1 MRTALGVFTAMVAVA
16 VVLAAPSKSLTAPAA
31 GMSPGERAP
40 FTVKSGPPSTIEAVG
55 GSPQSAV
62 IRTVFPLKLK
72 ALVRDVLGNPVAGA
86 TVNYGSPSSG
96 PGADFNGGRTTA
108 VSDTDGVATSATVS
122 ANTVSGSYNVTAS
135 TTGIAATAL
144 FSLRNDPGGAASL
157 VAVSGTPQ
165 TAMVGKDFGGRLTV
179 TAKDAGGNPVG
190 DVLIRFRSPSAGPG
204 ALFGGGPS
212 DSSRTDPT
220 GIATSRIPTAN
231 STAGKYDVVAAADG
245 GASATFTLTNDP
257 GLLTR
262 MVVQSPQGDPI
273 DTQQVGRQFTVQ
285 ILAVDQFANLVTT
298 FAGKAVIQSDGI
310 LSIGDGET
318 GPFNQ
323 GVLTSAAIAFKRAGA
338 FVLVVTRSGGME
350 GGTSN
355 RFVVA
360 NPRPAFTSIT
370 PSSFHPGDT
379 ATVTI
384 DGSGFL
390 DGVTVPGIQG
400 GFAFST
406 VTVLNATRISAVIR
420 VDPEAVA
427 GPRDLTILNPPPGGG
442 TALAGR
448 AVQITG
454 NPIPAVTSVTPS
466 IGYQG
471 ERLTLGLRGSGFIPQ
486 VTNAV
491 FSGTGIHVDSVFVDS
506 TSSARILI
514 SIQPDAVIGVRDLV
528 LTNPSP
534 GGGSYTM
541 SLALSV
547 YPTVAA
553 LPVPVSPTDNAEN
566 QPARVM
572 VQWQGVSGVGLYH
585 LQVTRNGDFISRL
598 VVDDSTV
605 AGASMTV
612 GPLDGAV
619 QYSWRVRAVLGM
631 GTGPWSAVRQ
641 FTVTPASARTLAVS
655 ATIPFPS
662 YGSQS
667 EYASSD
673 YRLVGLPGIGT
684 SLLSVIMGG
693 VAGVDWQAYW
703 DNGASDSNF
712 VRYDGDPVFV
722 PGSGRGYW
730 MLKRGPWVVLT
741 SVDAMHVDSAS
752 QSVFIPLHPGW
763 NIVTDPYNWR
773 LSAEKV
779 GTANGISEPFYGY
792 RGGFYKADTMEAC
805 QGYYYFND
813 PQHPIAQMRVPVD
826 ATPSA
831 AGKRAALARTT
842 APASGWTIGIKVDSK
857 GASEDVLR
865 LGVDPEARAGRDA
878 LDVHKPKS
886 PSPALSV
893 RFLRPEWDLAYPEFA
908 SDIRPVF
915 ADSALWQLSVET
927 STPLTLTF
935 GGLEALPHD
944 FAVVL
949 VDPVHRASADLRQDP
964 HYRFDPAIA
973 RSNLLLAVGQRE
985 LVERVTGGVVPG
997 AFALGQNFP
1006 NPFNPSTIIPVDV
1019 PARASVTL
1027 KLFDALGREIQTLHQ
1042 GELEP
1047 GRHFFT
1053 WKGVDAQGQPVSTG
1067 VYFCRLQDQQGKS
1080 LVRKL
1085 VLVR

>member
-1 MRTALGVFTAMVAVA
+1 MRTTLGVFTAMVAVG
-16 VVLAAPSKSLTAPAA
+16 VVLAAPSKATALTSGIFREVGDEKHEGSAAAPSPLAFIRQGSDSSLLVIKDPPVIVAID
-31 GMSPGERAP
+31 SILGERNKMP
-40 FTVKSGPPSTIEAVG
+40 NV
-55 GSPQSAV
+55 
-62 IRTVFPLKLK
+62 
-72 ALVRDVLGNPVAGA
+72 
-86 TVNYGSPSSG
+86 SG
-96 PGADFNGGRTTA
+96 PG
-108 VSDTDGVATSATVS
+108 GVAGLT
-122 ANTVSGSYNVTAS
+122 
-135 TTGIAATAL
+135 
-144 FSLRNDPGGAASL
+144 
-157 VAVSGTPQ
+157 AVSGTPQ
-165 TAMVGKDFGGRLTV
+165 TATVGKDFGGRLMVSAT
-179 TAKDAGGNPVG
+179 DAGGNPVG

-204 ALFGGGPS
+204 ALFGGGS
-212 DSSRTDPT
+212 ADSSRTDST

-231 STAGKYDVVAAADG
+231 TTAGKYDVVAAADG
-245 GASATFTLTNDP
+245 GASATFSLTNDP
-257 GLLTR
+257 GPLAR
-262 MVVQSPQGDPI
+262 IEVQSAQGGAI
-273 DTQQVGRQFTVQ
+273 DTQQVGQQFTVQ
-285 ILAVDQFANLVTT
+285 ILAVDQFDNLVTT
-298 FAGKAVIQSDGI
+298 FNGKAVIHSDGI
-310 LSIGDGET
+310 LSVGDGET

-323 GVLTSAAIAFKRAGA
+323 GVLTSAAVAFQHAGA
-338 FVLVVTRSGGME
+338 FVLVVTRSGGVE
-350 GGTSN
+350 GGSSN

-360 NPRPAFTSIT
+360 NPRPAFTSIA

-390 DGVTVPGIQG
+390 DGVSVPDIQG
-400 GFAFST
+400 GFTFST
-406 VTVLNATRISAVIR
+406 VTVLSATRISASVRI
-420 VDPEAVA
+420 DPDAAA
-427 GPRDLTILNPPPGGG
+427 GPRDLTITSPSPGGG
-442 TALAGR
+442 TALAVR
-448 AVQITG
+448 AVQIAG
-454 NPIPAVTSVTPS
+454 NPIPDVTSVTPS

-471 ERLTLGLRGSGFIPQ
+471 ERLTLTVRGSGFIPQ
-486 VTNAV
+486 VTSAV
-491 FSGTGIHVDSVFVDS
+491 FSGTGIHMDSVFVAS

-514 SIQPDAVIGVRDLV
+514 SIQPDAAIGVRDLI

-534 GGGSYTM
+534 GGGGYTM
-541 SLALSV
+541 NFALSV
-547 YPTVAA
+547 YPSIAA
-553 LPVPVSPTDNAEN
+553 LPVPVYPADSAEN
-566 QPARVM
+566 QPARVL

-585 LQVTRNGDFISRL
+585 LQVARNGDFISQL

-605 AGASMTV
+605 AGASLTV

-641 FTVTPASARTLAVS
+641 FTVTQAAARTLDVS

-673 YRLVGLPGIGT
+673 YRLVGLPGNGT
-684 SLLSVIMGG
+684 SLLSVLVGG

-712 VRYDGDPVFV
+712 VLYNGGPVFV
-722 PGSGRGYW
+722 PGNGRGYW

-741 SVDAMHVDSAS
+741 SVDAMKVDSAS

-773 LSAEKV
+773 LSSEKI
-779 GTANGISEPFYGY
+779 GTTNGITEPFYGY
-792 RGGFYKADTMEAC
+792 RGGFYRADTMEAC

-831 AGKRAALARTT
+831 AGKRAPLARIT
-842 APASGWTIGIKVDSK
+842 ANGWTIGIRVDSK
-857 GASEDVLR
+857 GVSEDVLR
-865 LGVDPEARAGRDA
+865 FGVDPEARAGRDA

-886 PSPALSV
+886 PSPALRV
-893 RFLRPEWDLAYPEFA
+893 RFLHPEWDLAYPEFA

-927 STPLTLTF
+927 STPITLTF
-935 GGLEALPHD
+935 GGLEALPPD
-944 FAVVL
+944 FAAIL
-949 VDPVHRASADLRQDP
+949 VDPVHRVSADLRRDP
-964 HYRFDPAIA
+964 HFRFDPAIA

-985 LVERVTGGVVPG
+985 LVERFTGGVTPG
-997 AFALGQNFP
+997 DFALGQNFP

-1027 KLFDALGREIQTLHQ
+1027 KLFNALGQEIQTLHE
-1042 GELEP
+1042 GVLEP

-1053 WKGVDAQGQPVSTG
+1053 WKGVDALGQPVATG

-1080 LVRKL
+1080 FVRKL
-1085 VLVR
+1085 LLVR